1 MDYLQKYV
9 GKYRVMCHIDKN
21 TNDFPKEV
29 KGESLEYSYNDLY
42 IPCACKGEITNYG
55 RGVLEYYCPSIQR
68 YHNILKKIDKDIIIR
83 SFESSSEGW
92 FRFKADNIEEVAKV
106 VTPKTNGAGIRPFSK
121 KNLPKTSYI
130 IPEEDMEQYKN
141 VINWDKLT
149 DEQRVK
155 SMHKIKDINNSFKEQ
170 LNNRKKKS
178 ESSINEEMRLNGFN
192 NIKDYSHFIGVW
204 DEYIQYLKE
213 EFTLDD

>member
-29 KGESLEYSYNDLY
+29 KGESLEYSHNDLY

-92 FRFKADNIEEVAKV
+92 FRFKADNIEEVAEV

-155 SMHKIKDINNSFKEQ
+155 SMHKIKDINNSFKE
-170 LNNRKKKS
+170 
-178 ESSINEEMRLNGFN
+178 
-192 NIKDYSHFIGVW
+192 
-204 DEYIQYLKE
+204 
-213 EFTLDD
+213 